1 VSKIAFFNVNF
12 YYGGLSMNEDKAL
25 LKKDLILVLKLN
37 SKLNYGN
44 IDEVQKTYDEITE
57 QNLLTTSVGKRYL
70 EKLKQILNGTD
81 SYSCMFCNAQT
92 TQESIICKECLAK
105 FQHPASN
112 ENTKQ
117 KADNVPTELVA
128 SEKSEVKDNHTDN
141 TEAATDAKNNGGK
154 KVDKKKIAIGVA
166 ALIVVIAII
175 SAIGLSKI
183 FTALFVVSL
192 GVLIYKCV
200 KKKPKRNAIIAVVV
214 FLVLAG
220 VAEMFS
226 GGSGDDLLAYLG
238 TSQEKVFKEYEQ
250 ANFYTQNGL
259 LTNENKAETGKA
271 YITLSNGKVVDIVI
285 QSGMYSSY
293 NVAGVHIGDDYSTI
307 AKAMK
312 KKKAVYDT
320 SYSIQGSLETYRFTY
335 DGYDVQVIFKMS
347 GSMVDRISVTGTK

>member
-1 VSKIAFFNVNF
+1 VPKAALLFNVNF

-37 SKLNYGN
+37 SKFNYGN
-44 IDEVQKTYDEITE
+44 IEEVQKIYDALTKQDI
-57 QNLLTTSVGKRYL
+57 LTTSVGKRYL
-70 EKLKQILNGTD
+70 AKLKQILNGTD

-112 ENTKQ
+112 EKAEQ
-117 KADNVPTELVA
+117 KADNVPAKPVA
-128 SEKSEVKDNHTDN
+128 SAKSKVKDNQ
-141 TEAATDAKNNGGK
+141 A
-154 KVDKKKIAIGVA
+154 DKKKIAISVA

-183 FTALFVVSL
+183 FTALMMVSL

-200 KKKPKRNAIIAVVV
+200 KKKPKKNAIIAVVV

-226 GGSGDDLLAYLG
+226 GDSSDDVLDYLG

-250 ANFYTQNGL
+250 ANFYTENGL

-271 YITLSNGKVVDIVI
+271 YITLSNGKVIDVVI

>member
-1 VSKIAFFNVNF
+1 
-12 YYGGLSMNEDKAL
+12 MNEDKAL

-226 GGSGDDLLAYLG
+226 GGSGDDLLACLG
-238 TSQEKVFKEYEQ
+238 TSQDE
-250 ANFYTQNGL
+250 FYQNYD
-259 LTNENKAETGKA
+259 TSDFIPT
-271 YITLSNGKVVDIVI
+271 ITNGKITRVNLTSDTN
-285 QSGMYSSY
+285 SS
-293 NVAGVHIGDDYSTI
+293 NSVAGVHIGDKFSSVEKT
-307 AKAMK
+307 MK
-312 KKKAVYDT
+312 KKGAKYISANSSDSSS
-320 SYSIQGSLETYRFTY
+320 SYQLEYNGYNVTILIFSKDNVVNSIFAYIQ
-335 DGYDVQVIFKMS
+335 
-347 GSMVDRISVTGTK
+347 